1 MCIIS
6 LNALADERCD
16 MANSVAIVTD
26 TTACIPAELV
36 RKYQIEVIP
45 IQIVIGGK
53 AYPDAELD
61 LSQFYRIL
69 KESPLTLKTVGSLPG
84 PYIEAFTRLAAKT
97 DQILCITE
105 PVRFSGMFNA
115 AQLAAMQVLEKY
127 SNLRIKVIPCETAAA
142 GLGLVVLEAARQA
155 EAGKSLDNLVGIVS
169 TLMQRVYL
177 YAALDT
183 FDYLIRG
190 GRIPKIAALADSV
203 LQIKPVFTLRNG
215 DAQTVALPRTAEKA
229 LQNMLDLMM
238 GHVKGKG
245 KLKVAVMHA
254 DALERAHRLEQNIKE
269 KFPEAEILIME
280 FTPVMGVHTGPGVVG
295 VAFYET

>member
-1 MCIIS
+1 
-6 LNALADERCD
+6 
-16 MANSVAIVTD
+16 MANVAIVTD
-26 TTACIPAELV
+26 TTACIPSELV

-45 IQIVIGGK
+45 IDVVIDGK
-53 AYPDAELD
+53 VYPDNELE
-61 LSQFYRIL
+61 LGRFYRML
-69 KESPLTLKTVGSLPG
+69 KESPLTAKTIGSVPG
-84 PYIEAFTRLAAKT
+84 PYIEAFSRLASRT

-115 AQLAAMQVLEKY
+115 AQLAAMQVLEKQK
-127 SNLRIKVIPCETAAA
+127 NLCIKVIPCETAAA

-155 EAGKSLDNLVGIVS
+155 EAGKSLNNLVAQVN

-177 YAALDT
+177 YATLDT

-215 DAQTVALPRTAEKA
+215 DAQTIALPRTAEKA
-229 LQNMLDLMM
+229 LQNILDLMTE
-238 GHVKGKG
+238 HVKGKG
-245 KLKVAVMHA
+245 KLTAAVMHA
-254 DALERAHRLEQNIKE
+254 DALERAHNLEQSIKG
-269 KFPEAEILIME
+269 KYPQAEILLME

-295 VAFYET
+295 IAFYEA

>member
-1 MCIIS
+1 
-6 LNALADERCD
+6 

-190 GRIPKIAALADSV
+190 GRIPKIAALADAL

-254 DALERAHRLEQNIKE
+254 DALEWAHRLEQNIKE